1 MSDNIPLT
9 TLAKIGDILQEDS
22 VINPNEPLKEA
33 ITHPYVLF
41 QYTANTVPLFA
52 ISLKGTLTDP
62 IPMASVNKIH
72 TLLINDGLIPIN
84 SGSTSTTTTNGFF
97 YYVQYASNNKPV
109 FSVSRGAG
117 GDE

>member
-1 MSDNIPLT
+1 MSDEISQST
-9 TLAKIGDILQEDS
+9 ITQIGETLKDDGVISNENLEDGTR
-22 VINPNEPLKEA
+22 NPYT
-33 ITHPYVLF
+33 II

-109 FSVSRGAG
+109 FAVSRGAG